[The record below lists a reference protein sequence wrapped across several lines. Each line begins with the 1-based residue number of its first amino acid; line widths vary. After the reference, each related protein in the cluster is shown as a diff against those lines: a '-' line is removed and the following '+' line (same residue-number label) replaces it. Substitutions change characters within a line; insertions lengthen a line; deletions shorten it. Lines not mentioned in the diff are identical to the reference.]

1 MFSIPTST
9 HHSPFRLESVVGGSK
24 QEKLADQISCNRGP
38 GGEANTG
45 PVVAFLKSL
54 DLSGNGSIKHF
65 LTVCTGSEI
74 LARTGV
80 LDGRRAT
87 TNKKAF
93 NEVRLHPLT
102 YPFSFPPYPFFC
114 I

>member
-1 MFSIPTST
+1 
-9 HHSPFRLESVVGGSK
+9 VV
-24 QEKLADQISCNRGP
+24 E
-38 GGEANTG
+38 
-45 PVVAFLKSL
+45 FLKTL
-54 DLSGNGSIKHF
+54 DLSGNGRIKWF

-87 TNKKAF
+87 TNKRAF
-93 NEVRLHPLT
+93 NEVSFHLLFLPHLPSFYLLYSRFHTIP
-102 YPFSFPPYPFFC
+102 PFIFSIPVSIPSLLFV